1 MIEFKD
7 STFAVIE
14 NRIHAARFER
24 SAVLG
29 EAIGEA
35 LAQAWF
41 ALRKLFVAG
50 VGHATALKERTNA
63 SQPLPEQ
70 QRIAAP
76 H

>member
-1 MIEFKD
+1 MTEFKD

-35 LAQAWF
+35 VAQAWV
-41 ALRKLFVAG
+41 ALRQSFVTV
-50 VGHATALKERTNA
+50 VGHATALKEQTNA

>member
-1 MIEFKD
+1 MTEFKD

-29 EAIGEA
+29 EAV
-35 LAQAWF
+35 AQAWF
-41 ALRKLFVAG
+41 ALRQSFVTV
-50 VGHATALKERTNA
+50 VGHATALKEQTNA